1 MKHIYYKNDF
11 AVEITLL
18 NASGEVVAPPEW
30 EWHIEFTDGRRK
42 YICSVDKGNA
52 NVVGNTIMCYLDNHK
67 FCCGE
72 IGYKFVQ
79 AIPDLNYLDGFQNLI
94 TPKALPIEL
103 WEQESDN
110 DVNIQSSVVPAYVVY
125 DAYMTAK
132 ANGYAGT
139 AEEFYDAL
147 NHIVDIDKK
156 EAERVEAEANRVTAE
171 QQRAD
176 NFVAMESALTT
187 ATSKANTATTK
198 AEEASKRADNSA
210 TETSQARVQA
220 TIAANGAN
228 AAAAQA
234 TQAMEKT
241 NTATELANTATA
253 NANASA
259 VNAGNAATEAN
270 EAAKNANDATEKAKT
285 ATTAAEQ
292 SAERANTA
300 ADNADVATS
309 NATTATNQ
317 ATTATK
323 RANDISA
330 DLEAKREADYWRG
343 AKGEKGDD
351 GVSPT
356 VSTSKIGKV
365 TTIEITDAQGTHT
378 ATVNDGESV
387 EVVQSTGNSTTSVM
401 SQKAVS
407 DALSNVYTKSESD
420 AMFVRGEVL
429 YEDYYY
435 PNMGET
441 TDKVNFTDSTE
452 ILQPTK
458 FIGEYTDASGQKY
471 NCVFEC
477 ESFPDW
483 FDFSERE
490 CYPYGNGMSTAKPFF
505 KNYTI
510 DNGELVYNFIS
521 MQNIDISKKLPYF
534 TDNVGLKKIDDN
546 HFNLYTA
553 KNGVYEFTAFDKGN
567 VDCSL
572 FAFSPVTYNP
582 IYDVDD
588 CKLVRITLTGNIQSP
603 SRYSSL
609 LDASC
614 DVGLIGY
621 NKKQVLYGD
630 EYVEIEID
638 KNNNRWRQVKS
649 GYSMFYRS
657 NKSQNWDTNRPES
670 YESECRCLWK
680 NIPNGTFQKI
690 CMINNKVCYSFTLWP
705 NPATL
710 LLMGCKIK
718 IEKLA

>member
-30 EWHIEFTDGRRK
+30 QWHIEFTDGRRK

-52 NVVGNTIMCYLDNHK
+52 KVVGNTIMCYLDNHK

-132 ANGYAGT
+132 ANGYTGT

-147 NHIVDIDKK
+147 NHIVDINKK

-171 QQRAD
+171 QQRVE
-176 NFVAMESALTT
+176 NFVAMERELTT
-187 ATSKANTATTK
+187 ATSKANTATSK
-198 AEEASKRADNSA
+198 AEEASKRANNSA
-210 TETSQARVQA
+210 TAAYQARVQA
-220 TIAANGAN
+220 TLAANGAN

-241 NTATELANTATA
+241 NEATELAKTATA

-270 EAAKNANDATEKAKT
+270 EATKSANDATEKAKT
-285 ATTAAEQ
+285 ATIAAEQ

-309 NATTATNQ
+309 NATTATSK

-343 AKGEKGDD
+343 TKGEKGDD

-356 VSTSKIGKV
+356 VSTSKTGKV
-365 TTIEITDAQGTHT
+365 TTIEITDAHGTHT

-387 EVVQSTGNSTTSVM
+387 EVVQSTGTSTTAVM
-401 SQKAVS
+401 SQKA
-407 DALSNVYTKSESD
+407 TTESFIANTPSGD
-420 AMFVRGEVL
+420 PAHFL
-429 YEDYYY
+429 YESAGAKWNADTGLWALGSYSDLTTEEIRYAFANKVTYFGGNYGYGLYHDYKSRCIFPLRLYG
-435 PNMGET
+435 PGSPVV
-441 TDKVNFTDSTE
+441 VNRWFFNSNIREFHVNSMRSSNEIQIEGRSDYGFSSKNLVKISSELYLSGSTYE
-452 ILQPTK
+452 
-458 FIGEYTDASGQKY
+458 
-471 NCVFEC
+471 
-477 ESFPDW
+477 
-483 FDFSERE
+483 
-490 CYPYGNGMSTAKPFF
+490 TAKKTLF
-505 KNYTI
+505 
-510 DNGELVYNFIS
+510 NGCAKLEYIRVNTTYFGLYLNDS
-521 MQNIDISKKLPYF
+521 PLLSK
-534 TDNVGLKKIDDN
+534 
-546 HFNLYTA
+546 
-553 KNGVYEFTAFDKGN
+553 E
-567 VDCSL
+567 S
-572 FAFSPVTYNP
+572 
-582 IYDVDD
+582 
-588 CKLVRITLTGNIQSP
+588 
-603 SRYSSL
+603 
-609 LDASC
+609 
-614 DVGLIGY
+614 
-621 NKKQVLYGD
+621 VL
-630 EYVEIEID
+630 
-638 KNNNRWRQVKS
+638 S
-649 GYSMFYRS
+649 
-657 NKSQNWDTNRPES
+657 
-670 YESECRCLWK
+670 
-680 NIPNGTFQKI
+680 
-690 CMINNKVCYSFTLWP
+690 MINGSADGYTVTHTLHPDVYSKCVDGGEWFAEIQTALANKTNVS
-705 NPATL
+705 
-710 LLMGCKIK
+710 
-718 IEKLA
+718 LAKGE

>member
-18 NASGEVVAPPEW
+18 NASGEVVAPPDW
-30 EWHIEFTDGRRK
+30 QWHIEFTDGRRK

-52 NVVGNTIMCYLDNHK
+52 KVVGNTIMCYLDNHK

-125 DAYMTAK
+125 DAYLTAK
-132 ANGYAGT
+132 ANGYTGT

-147 NHIVDIDKK
+147 NHIVDINKK

-171 QQRAD
+171 QQRVE
-176 NFVAMESALTT
+176 NFVEMESALTT
-187 ATSKANTATTK
+187 ATSKANTATSK

-210 TETSQARVQA
+210 TAASQARVQA
-220 TIAANGAN
+220 TLAANGAN

-241 NTATELANTATA
+241 NEATENAKTATA

-270 EAAKNANDATEKAKT
+270 EATKSANDATEKAKT
-285 ATTAAEQ
+285 ATIAAEK

-343 AKGEKGDD
+343 EKGEKGDKGDTGEKGEQGEQGVQGLKGDKGEQGIQGEQGVKGDRGEKGDQGERGLQGVQGVKGDD

-356 VSTSKIGKV
+356 VSTSKTGKV
-365 TTIEITDAQGTHT
+365 TTIEITDAKGTHT

-387 EVVQSTGNSTTSVM
+387 EVVQSTGTSTTAVM
-401 SQKAVS
+401 SQKASTDSFIANTPSGDPMHNMYVEVGAIYNNTGKDIERVDQWGDTIIHQNGCWYLNGLGDLTNYDLLKCWIWGNCIRTQYYFKYNS
-407 DALSNVYTKSESD
+407 PREFMNTKTNIQYNIHDDAQNSLL
-420 AMFVRGEVL
+420 G
-429 YEDYYY
+429 EDYKLLTITNKYFKTFAF
-435 PNMGET
+435 N
-441 TDKVNFTDSTE
+441 
-452 ILQPTK
+452 
-458 FIGEYTDASGQKY
+458 QK
-471 NCVFEC
+471 NA
-477 ESFPDW
+477 
-483 FDFSERE
+483 
-490 CYPYGNGMSTAKPFF
+490 NTA
-505 KNYTI
+505 N
-510 DNGELVYNFIS
+510 
-521 MQNIDISKKLPYF
+521 NIIKKLEPYSMYS
-534 TDNVGLKKIDDN
+534 TSIIKYYGWIVVGDIKKLTFSNYDKTECIGLVLTQNAYINLPKLRADCVRQIID
-546 HFNLYTA
+546 A
-553 KNGVYEFTAFDKGN
+553 VR
-567 VDCSL
+567 
-572 FAFSPVTYNP
+572 VTSD
-582 IYDVDD
+582 IT
-588 CKLVRITLTGNIQSP
+588 ITLHPEAYERAIADTGVQTALANKTNV
-603 SRYSSL
+603 SL
-609 LDASC
+609 AK
-614 DVGLIGY
+614 G
-621 NKKQVLYGD
+621 
-630 EYVEIEID
+630 E
-638 KNNNRWRQVKS
+638 
-649 GYSMFYRS
+649 
-657 NKSQNWDTNRPES
+657 
-670 YESECRCLWK
+670 
-680 NIPNGTFQKI
+680 
-690 CMINNKVCYSFTLWP
+690 
-705 NPATL
+705 
-710 LLMGCKIK
+710 
-718 IEKLA
+718 